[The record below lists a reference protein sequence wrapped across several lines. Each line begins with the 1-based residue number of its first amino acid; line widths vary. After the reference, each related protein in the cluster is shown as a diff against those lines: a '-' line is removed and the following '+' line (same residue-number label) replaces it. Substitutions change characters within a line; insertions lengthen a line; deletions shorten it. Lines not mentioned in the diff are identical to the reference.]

1 MRLLFEN
8 WRGYLK
14 EGVIDAE
21 FRFLQKAARDN
32 GEILE
37 YEEKDGEHIVTFWKP
52 AHRVD
57 PYEEFKGEE
66 LQSIWDTSKSF
77 FRETFSATMRT
88 KEDAMEYAKDMVEVL
103 QDVTRE
109 EDDYEESLRRRYDQE
124 EAAARREGPST
135 PRSSEEIAALWGD
148 DDEEGW

>member
-21 FRFLQKAARDN
+21 FRFLQKSARDN

-109 EDDYEESLRRRYDQE
+109 EEEDYEESLRRRYDQE
-124 EAAARREGPST
+124 ESAARREGPST
-135 PRSSEEIAALWGD
+135 PRSSEEIAALYS
-148 DDEEGW
+148 DEDEF